1 MAERKKNLFDPPEED
16 SGLATG
22 LLDFFFPAAHAQHNK
37 YTAKLDL
44 DNVWTSQELTGPQA
58 TGRNRGIV
66 QSYRHP
72 VLRKRTGYDKGF
84 RLDLTSRLRRNTP
97 EYEAGEDRWGTSQL
111 VNVHHY
117 DSSKT
122 GAAGVSSQRIQA
134 GRVATIKVGEDGTIN
149 FFRGI
154 DQKDIE
160 RVQDAAL
167 NNYNSGRKTF
177 DTGLGSNLGKIAAH
191 VVVGD
196 TDPDMTEAQIDYI
209 VEKGVEVRFNPVTQN
224 VMTTMDGRIIKNVPN
239 GHAVEIGG
247 RVYVVDSN
255 WETKGITYY
264 KSLRELPEKVR
275 KNIRSLPFST
285 RLNFSGLKANGT
297 LAAPWVRMMPPGYFG
312 GGGKK

>member
-1 MAERKKNLFDPPEED
+1 MAERKKNLFDPPEE
-16 SGLATG
+16 GIGTG

-58 TGRNRGIV
+58 QETGRNRGIV
-66 QSYRHP
+66 QNYRHP
-72 VLRKRTGYDKGF
+72 VLRKRSGHDKGF

-97 EYEAGEDRWGTSQL
+97 EWRRGVDRWGTSQL

-134 GRVATIKVGEDGTIN
+134 GRVATIRAGKDGTIN

-154 DQKDIE
+154 DQPDIK
-160 RVQDAAL
+160 RVQNAAL
-167 NNYNSGRKTF
+167 NNYNSGKKTF
-177 DTGLGSNLGKIAAH
+177 QTGLGGELGKIAAH

-196 TDPDMTEAQIDYI
+196 TDPDMTETQIDYI
-209 VEKGVEVRFNPVTQN
+209 RENGVEVRFNPVTQN
-224 VMTTMDGRIIKNVPN
+224 VMTTVDGRIIKNVPN

-247 RVYVVDSN
+247 RIYVVDSN
-255 WETKGITYY
+255 WETSGITYY
-264 KSLRELPEKVR
+264 KSLSELPEKVR